1 MSKKQFIIG
10 LLVCLLSLFPYPYGG
25 IGACIALIY
34 CVFWTRWNVV
44 SLAQLAKTAKDDNEK
59 IIESL
64 NGTIRMLNDHTA
76 LLKRLK
82 FMDNDIDGL
91 EKETKNIKSDLKK
104 IRMEKK

>member
-1 MSKKQFIIG
+1 MSKNQFVIG
-10 LLVCLLSLFPYPYGG
+10 ILVCFLSLFPYPYGA
-25 IGACIALIY
+25 IGTCGALLY
-34 CVFWTRWNVV
+34 CVFWIRWNAIN
-44 SLAQLAKTAKDDNEK
+44 LAQVAKTAKDDNEK

-64 NGTIRMLNDHTA
+64 NGTIRMLNDHTT

-82 FMDNDIDGL
+82 FMDNDIEGL